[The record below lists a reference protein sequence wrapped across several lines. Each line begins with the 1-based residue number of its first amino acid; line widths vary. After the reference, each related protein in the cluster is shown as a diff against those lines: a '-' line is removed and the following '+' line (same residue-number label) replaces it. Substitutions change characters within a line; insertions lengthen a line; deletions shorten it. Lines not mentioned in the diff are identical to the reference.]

1 MPDPYRSDNALGEPG
16 DSPVGLPPLTV
27 GILHLGSPVH
37 GINRYGRIIAT
48 ELRRFPGVSVVEHHH
63 DLTRPGWRG
72 VMDAAR
78 VTRSFRAVDVVLV
91 PYCTNGL
98 WGSRRAKLVQLFTVL
113 MGIRAPVVTVL
124 HDVYEPGG
132 TSRSELMAM
141 AMCVALPQAV
151 VIHGEHERQRLSRM
165 PRADRVRVIPH
176 FIERRAAT
184 AREQARRALGVDPE
198 ARIVGVLGWIH
209 PRKHYELAI
218 RLLAVLEPDFEL
230 WLIGSA
236 PNDGSAYLE
245 SLATL
250 SEGLG
255 VSERMTV
262 TGYVDD
268 DQLALR
274 IAALDVGLCPYRD
287 ASASGS
293 MATLLSARRPIVAN
307 EFAVAAELAQ
317 LAPGTITLLSDTD
330 MGAYRQAVLDAAGTA
345 PPASAF
351 DPVLEQR
358 SPAASAAHYLRTLRA
373 AARGGD
379 GGTGLQVAREWLRG
393 SNAANTAVARR
404 LRAAVRG
411 WRAPM
416 LKPPH
421 R

>member
-1 MPDPYRSDNALGEPG
+1 M
-16 DSPVGLPPLTV
+16 
-27 GILHLGSPVH
+27 
-37 GINRYGRIIAT
+37 
-48 ELRRFPGVSVVEHHH
+48 
-63 DLTRPGWRG
+63 
-72 VMDAAR
+72 
-78 VTRSFRAVDVVLV
+78 DVVIV

-98 WGSRRAKLVQLFTVL
+98 WGSRRARLAQLFTVL
-113 MGIRAPVVTVL
+113 TGIRAPVVTVL
-124 HDVYEPGG
+124 HDVYGPGG

-141 AMCVALPQAV
+141 AMCVALPRAV

-165 PRADRVRVIPH
+165 PRANRVRVIPH
-176 FIERRAAT
+176 FIERRPAT
-184 AREQARRALGVDPE
+184 ARDQARQALGVDQE

-218 RLLAVLEPDFEL
+218 RLLALLEPDFEL

-245 SLATL
+245 ALTTL
-250 SEGLG
+250 SEELG

-262 TGYVDD
+262 TGYISD

-293 MATLLSARRPIVAN
+293 MATLLSARRPVVAN

-317 LAPGTITLLSDTD
+317 LAPGAITLLSDTD
-330 MGAYRQAVLDAAGTA
+330 MGAYREAVLDAVGTA

-358 SPAASAAHYLRTLRA
+358 SPEASAAHYLRTLRA
-373 AARGGD
+373 AARAGD
-379 GGTGLQVAREWLRG
+379 GRTGLQLARERLRG
-393 SNAANTAVARR
+393 NNAGDTAVGRR

-411 WRAPM
+411 RRAQV
-416 LKPPH
+416 LKSPH